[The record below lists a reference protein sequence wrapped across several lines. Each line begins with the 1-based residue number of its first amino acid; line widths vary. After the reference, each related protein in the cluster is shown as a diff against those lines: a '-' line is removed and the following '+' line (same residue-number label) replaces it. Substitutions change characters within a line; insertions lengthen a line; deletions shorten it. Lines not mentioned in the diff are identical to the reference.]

1 VLPICDRFIVAVE
14 NQRLNFKLIKSIK
27 SDKIKIIETVG
38 WKRSE
43 KVEKVWHLKT
53 DKAFAAIST
62 EMDWCF
68 KYKGDSVHEKSLP
81 IVKGNAR

>member
-1 VLPICDRFIVAVE
+1 VIDLLLLWE

-43 KVEKVWHLKT
+43 KVGE
-53 DKAFAAIST
+53 
-62 EMDWCF
+62 
-68 KYKGDSVHEKSLP
+68 SLAL
-81 IVKGNAR
+81 GNG